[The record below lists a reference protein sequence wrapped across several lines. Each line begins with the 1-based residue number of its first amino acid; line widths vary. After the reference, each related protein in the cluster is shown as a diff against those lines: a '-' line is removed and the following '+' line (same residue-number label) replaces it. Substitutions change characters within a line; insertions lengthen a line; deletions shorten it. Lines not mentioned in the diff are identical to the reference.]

1 MAFKRVPQ
9 KFNASINKVVVGTG
23 DKTIT
28 LGGENVLDGLRFVVR
43 GNGGGGARF
52 GSARGAACRGA
63 RSAARG
69 EDERC

>member
-28 LGGENVLDGLRFVVR
+28 LGGENVLRFTPLTHPLRT
-43 GNGGGGARF
+43 NPK
-52 GSARGAACRGA
+52 SE
-63 RSAARG
+63 S
-69 EDERC
+69 